1 MYLCRTWTLHTYF
14 DNLNSSRACS
24 HPFTPRCN
32 AEAPQGFPVRRGS
45 HVLGKHVSLMCLDFG
60 VLKRDWAVA
69 TLLRIAL
76 FEGFVELRDRNAL
89 RALKVA

>member
-1 MYLCRTWTLHTYF
+1 
-14 DNLNSSRACS
+14 
-24 HPFTPRCN
+24 
-32 AEAPQGFPVRRGS
+32 
-45 HVLGKHVSLMCLDFG
+45 MCLDFG